1 MNGKEL
7 GRKIRAGATR
17 SLPALMRILPEA
29 AGREVC
35 VWIGWG
41 GHRLVGRDRRLAI
54 RNLSRVY
61 PGWSRDEVELFA
73 RVVFA
78 EIGRNAFDFLR
89 YPSLDGSRRDALVR
103 IEGRR
108 ILDSARAEGKGVV
121 VVTAHLGCWE
131 ILGASLARQGYPLKA
146 MARPIREPRLDAILC
161 RHRSQMGI
169 ETISSRALPVAAIR
183 HLKTGGFLGLL
194 ADQRIKEGGVVVK
207 FLDQTTRMTDSP
219 ARFAR
224 AANALIVPV
233 GIRRLQ
239 DHRHLVTVLP
249 PLQTENASVAEVT
262 QQVADSLEGLIR
274 KAPEQWIWIHPR
286 WEDGP
291 PAGEA
296 APLPE
301 EGPRSEEETVCA

>member
-1 MNGKEL
+1 
-7 GRKIRAGATR
+7 
-17 SLPALMRILPEA
+17 
-29 AGREVC
+29 
-35 VWIGWG
+35 
-41 GHRLVGRDRRLAI
+41 
-54 RNLSRVY
+54 VY

-108 ILDSARAEGKGVV
+108 ILDSARAEGRGVV

-146 MARPIREPRLDAILC
+146 MARPLREPRLDAILC
-161 RHRSQMGI
+161 RHRSQMGV
-169 ETISSRALPVAAIR
+169 ETISSRALPVTAIR

-219 ARFAR
+219 ARLAR
-224 AANALIVPV
+224 ASGAVIVPV
-233 GIRRLQ
+233 GIRRLE
-239 DHRHLVTVLP
+239 DHRHVINVLP
-249 PLQTENASVAEVT
+249 PLQTENASVTEVT
-262 QQVADSLEGLIR
+262 QQIANSLEGLIR

-286 WEDGP
+286 WEDSP
-291 PAGEA
+291 RAGEA
-296 APLPE
+296 TPVPAQGRSRSDE
-301 EGPRSEEETVCA
+301 ESVCV